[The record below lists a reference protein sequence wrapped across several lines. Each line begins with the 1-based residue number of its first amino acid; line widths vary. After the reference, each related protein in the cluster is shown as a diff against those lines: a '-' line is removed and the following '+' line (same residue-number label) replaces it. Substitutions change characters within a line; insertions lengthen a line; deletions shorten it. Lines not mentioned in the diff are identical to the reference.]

1 MCLATESN
9 FILILMTTFH
19 MISLVT
25 EAIILLLPRGKTNPY
40 ANNVCSAQFK
50 SFDGKLLIYT
60 LIKIQELLFY
70 SEPCFN
76 VAAVIGT
83 AKLGVSQLRHV
94 LASWDQ
100 RWIHDKNTRT
110 DRTIYVK
117 CCMGLLQENLFKYDW
132 KLVSLLHNSIVALL
146 LFIILSNI

>member
-19 MISLVT
+19 VISLVT
-25 EAIILLLPRGKTNPY
+25 EAIVLLLPRGKTNPY
-40 ANNVCSAQFK
+40 ANNVCSTQFT

-76 VAAVIGT
+76 VAAVIAT
-83 AKLGVSQLRHV
+83 AKLGVSQSRHV
-94 LASWDQ
+94 LAS
-100 RWIHDKNTRT
+100 
-110 DRTIYVK
+110 
-117 CCMGLLQENLFKYDW
+117 
-132 KLVSLLHNSIVALL
+132 
-146 LFIILSNI
+146 